1 MSISVLVVEDD
12 KAFSQV
18 LRTDLELQGF
28 NVTVAEDGLVGL
40 RKFKEI
46 TPDLLM
52 LDLTLPSIDGMT
64 LCQKI
69 REISDVPILMMTSS
83 AVTESDIAH
92 GLNIGADEFM
102 LKPLPNME
110 FHARVRA
117 LLRRA
122 RLVEASA
129 SKNVVTQYNDDYLN
143 VDIPTR
149 HVRIGGEEVRLTPTE
164 FKLLAMFIQHRGEV
178 LSFQQLLENVW
189 GPEYKTEHHYPRIY
203 VSHLRRKIE
212 PDIKYPTYIHNEYGI
227 GYRFVGKPQGE
238 VR

>member
-1 MSISVLVVEDD
+1 MAISVLVVEDD

-28 NVTVAEDGLVGL
+28 DVTVVEDGLVGL

-52 LDLTLPSIDGMT
+52 LDISLPSIDGMT
-64 LCQKI
+64 LCQRI
-69 REISDVPILMMTSS
+69 REFSDVPILLMT
-83 AVTESDIAH
+83 ANPVTESDIAH

-129 SKNVVTQYNDDYLN
+129 NKNVVTRYNDDYLS

-212 PDIKYPTYIHNEYGI
+212 PDIKYPTYIHNEYGV
-227 GYRFVGKPQGE
+227 GYRFVGKPQA
-238 VR
+238 